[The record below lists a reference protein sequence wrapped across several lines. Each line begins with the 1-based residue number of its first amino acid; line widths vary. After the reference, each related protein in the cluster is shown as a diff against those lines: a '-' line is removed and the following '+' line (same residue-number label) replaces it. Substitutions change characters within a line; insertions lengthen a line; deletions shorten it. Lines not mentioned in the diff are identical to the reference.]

1 VTLVDASIL
10 RLAGASDELPAMVA
24 QELTV
29 TVTHVTKRRA
39 TAGKGRA
46 PPRHYLVIGSPAR
59 TGEIELRIKRLKT
72 E

>member
-29 TVTHVTKRRA
+29 TETHVTKRRA

-46 PPRHYLVIGSPAR
+46 LHAIIWSLDRLPAQA
-59 TGEIELRIKRLKT
+59 KSN
-72 E
+72 